1 MRQMGNR
8 FRTATGFAVG
18 IAVGLGMGASVYV
31 LVSSLPAPQMRA
43 VFWTDEQSVEEAAR
57 NADWDPNA
65 PLRLKPLDPA
75 VLERATAVMRGGDG
89 RASAGVSQ
97 RIDDLERVTAAE
109 GVAADLPVDSAPRTR
124 SFVGLEVV
132 ETPVTTDLDKLR
144 RLRTRLHERGVEAR
158 IVRSSTDGTYSLRIG
173 PFGSDAEMAE
183 ARQKLR
189 DVSL

>member
-1 MRQMGNR
+1 MSNR
-8 FRTATGFAVG
+8 VRIAAGFAVG
-18 IAVGLGMGASVYV
+18 IAAGLGMGASVYA

-43 VFWTDEQSVEEAAR
+43 AFWTDEQGVEEAAR

-89 RASAGVSQ
+89 SASTGVSQ
-97 RIDDLERVTAAE
+97 RIDDLERVPAAE
-109 GVAADLPVDSAPRTR
+109 SVVADLPVDSAPRIKA
-124 SFVGLEVV
+124 FVGLEVV
-132 ETPVTTDLDKLR
+132 ETPVTADLDKLR

-158 IVRSSTDGTYSLRIG
+158 IVRTSSDGTYSLRIG
-173 PFGSDAEMAE
+173 PFASDAEMAE